1 MINCSTNGVDPI
13 LSFNASGRVSNLTM
27 TGGMG
32 GCVAH
37 LHGRLEIE
45 DCFLKSAA
53 RGLRHLT
60 SPLLSIAH
68 DSSRNSAAAVVVV
81 PSSVSHPASLGFAPP
96 PPPPPSTDVRLS
108 SLKKSCHYFQE
119 ENSANEHRD
128 LIRSRLCVIGCGL
141 EGGSRAVKVEG
152 DGAVLHSVRV
162 IYEGF
167 KSLFWLQVDH
177 HQVGGSTDEKEEEEE
192 EEEEEVR
199 VLHPNVN
206 EEENGYEKDEDDD
219 ERKLSSSA
227 SSSSSSASMLKESR
241 IKSAAAQ
248 VQTSV
253 EKLPPPPLQSTK
265 TEKESEDDVERSC
278 SQHLPSVERSS
289 IDVDVVKKA
298 EIWKKSHARLL

>member
-1 MINCSTNGVDPI
+1 MDPI

-108 SLKKSCHYFQE
+108 SLKKLCHYFQE

-177 HQVGGSTDEKEEEEE
+177 HPVGGSTDEKEEEEE
-192 EEEEEVR
+192 EEVH

-206 EEENGYEKDEDDD
+206 EEETGYEKYEDDE
-219 ERKLSSSA
+219 ERKLSST
-227 SSSSSSASMLKESR
+227 SSSSSSVSASMLIESR
-241 IKSAAAQ
+241 IRSAAAQ

-253 EKLPPPPLQSTK
+253 EKLPPSPPLQSTK
-265 TEKESEDDVERSC
+265 TEKESDDVHRGC

-289 IDVDVVKKA
+289 IDVDVDVVKKA